1 METRNNK
8 SQNYSSVFLKCIT
21 ISFLISII
29 LFILFAVIITFTDI
43 SEKSIPIVN
52 SVIMIVSIAVGSMLL
67 SSKISEKGW
76 MNGAFLGVV
85 YVIILMVLSKLMHND
100 FIFDLYV
107 IIRLTV
113 GVITGIIGGM
123 IGVNL
128 K

>member
-1 METRNNK
+1 METKNNK

-21 ISFLISII
+21 ISFLVSII
-29 LFILFAVIITFTDI
+29 LFILFAIIITFTDI
-43 SEKSIPIVN
+43 SENSITIVN

-67 SSKISEKGW
+67 GGKISEKGW

-113 GVITGIIGGM
+113 GIITGIIGGM

>member
-1 METRNNK
+1 METKNNK

-43 SEKSIPIVN
+43 SENAKPIAT
-52 SVIMIVSIAVGSMLL
+52 SVIMIVSVAVGSMLL
-67 SSKISEKGW
+67 GSKMSEKGW
-76 MNGAFLGVV
+76 MNGALLGVV
-85 YVIILMVLSKLMHND
+85 YVIILMVLSKLMYAD

-113 GVITGIIGGM
+113 GIITGIIGGM